1 MLSQAV
7 QDALNNQINL
17 EFASAYAYLAMSGY
31 FESANLTGFA
41 GWMRTQYQE
50 ELAHALRLF
59 DHMHDRGGTAKL
71 EAIAEP
77 KAKFMTTVESFEA
90 ALKHEQ
96 KVTAS
101 IHNLYALAAKE
112 NDYATQ
118 TMLQWFINEQVEEEK
133 NVGQVVDWLKMS
145 GDSPAAL
152 LMLDAKLG
160 GRKPAAGG
168 AEAEAEAGA

>member
-17 EFASAYAYLAMSGY
+17 EFSSAYAYLAASAH
-31 FESANLTGFA
+31 FENASLPGFA
-41 GWMRTQYQE
+41 TWMRKQYE
-50 ELAHALRLF
+50 EEILHAMRLF
-59 DHMHDRGGTAKL
+59 DHMHDRGGRAQLK
-71 EAIAEP
+71 AIAEP
-77 KAKFMTTVESFEA
+77 TGKFDKALDAFEM

-118 TMLQWFINEQVEEEK
+118 AMLQWFINEQVEEEK
-133 NVGQVVDWLKMS
+133 NVGQVVDWLRMG
-145 GDSPAAL
+145 GDSPVAL
-152 LMLDAKLG
+152 LMLDQKLG
-160 GRKPAAGG
+160 ARGG
-168 AEAEAEAGA
+168 EAEAQGEAEAAA

>member
-1 MLSQAV
+1 MLSQSV

-41 GWMRTQYQE
+41 SWMRIQYEE
-50 ELAHALRLF
+50 ELTHALRLF
-59 DHMHDRGGTAKL
+59 DHMHDRGGTVRL
-71 EAIAEP
+71 DAIAEP
-77 KAKFMTTVESFEA
+77 KAKFKSALEAFEA
-90 ALKHEQ
+90 ALAHEQ

-118 TMLQWFINEQVEEEK
+118 TMLQWFINEQVEEERS
-133 NVGQVVDWLKMS
+133 VGQVVDWLKMA
-145 GDSPAAL
+145 GDSPVAL
-152 LMLDAKLG
+152 LMLDQKLG
-160 GRKPAAGG
+160 QRGSEAEDEG
-168 AEAEAEAGA
+168 EAEAEA

>member
-1 MLSQAV
+1 MLSQSV

-41 GWMRTQYQE
+41 GWMRVQYQE
-50 ELAHALRLF
+50 ELTHALRLF
-59 DHMHDRGGTAKL
+59 DHMHDRGGTVKL
-71 EAIAEP
+71 EAITEP
-77 KAKFMTTVESFEA
+77 KAKFKSALEAFEA
-90 ALKHEQ
+90 ALAHEQ

-118 TMLQWFINEQVEEEK
+118 TMLQWFINEQVEEER
-133 NVGQVVDWLKMS
+133 NVGQVVDWLKMA
-145 GDSPAAL
+145 GDSPVAL
-152 LMLDAKLG
+152 LMLDQKLG
-160 GRKPAAGG
+160 QRGG
-168 AEAEAEAGA
+168 ETEAEGEAEAEA

>member
-1 MLSQAV
+1 MLSQSV

-41 GWMRTQYQE
+41 GWMRIQYQE
-50 ELAHALRLF
+50 ELTHALRLF
-59 DHMHDRGGTAKL
+59 DHMHDRGGTVRL
-71 EAIAEP
+71 DAIAEP
-77 KAKFMTTVESFEA
+77 KAKFKSALEAFEA
-90 ALKHEQ
+90 ALAHEQ

-118 TMLQWFINEQVEEEK
+118 TMLQWFINEQVEEERS
-133 NVGQVVDWLKMS
+133 VGQVVDWLKMA
-145 GDSPAAL
+145 GDSPVAL
-152 LMLDAKLG
+152 LMLDQKLG
-160 GRKPAAGG
+160 QRGSEAEDEG
-168 AEAEAEAGA
+168 EAEAEA

>member
-7 QDALNNQINL
+7 QDALNHQINL
-17 EFASAYAYLAMSGY
+17 EFSSAYAYLAMSGH
-31 FESANLTGFA
+31 FEAANLPGFA

-50 ELAHALRLF
+50 ELTHALRLF
-59 DHMHDRGGTAKL
+59 DHMHDRSGTVKL
-71 EAIAEP
+71 EAISEP
-77 KAKFMTTVESFEA
+77 KASFKNALEAFEA

-133 NVGQVVDWLKMS
+133 NVSQAVDWLKMGS
-145 GDSPAAL
+145 DSPVAL
-152 LMLDAKLG
+152 LMLDQKLG
-160 GRKPAAGG
+160 GRKPEAESG
-168 AEAEAEAGA
+168 AEVEGEAA

>member
-1 MLSQAV
+1 MLSQSV

-41 GWMRTQYQE
+41 GWMRVQYQE
-50 ELAHALRLF
+50 ELTHALRLF
-59 DHMHDRGGTAKL
+59 DYMHDRGGTVRL
-71 EAIAEP
+71 DAIAEP
-77 KAKFMTTVESFEA
+77 KAKFKSALEAFEA
-90 ALKHEQ
+90 ALAHEQ

-133 NVGQVVDWLKMS
+133 NVGQVVDWLKMG
-145 GDSPAAL
+145 GDSPVTL
-152 LMLDAKLG
+152 LMLDQKLG
-160 GRKPAAGG
+160 ARGG
-168 AEAEAEAGA
+168 AAEAEAEV

>member
-1 MLSQAV
+1 MLSQSV

-41 GWMRTQYQE
+41 GWMRAQYQE
-50 ELAHALRLF
+50 ELTHALRLF
-59 DHMHDRGGTAKL
+59 DHMHDRGGTVRL
-71 EAIAEP
+71 DAIAEP
-77 KAKFMTTVESFEA
+77 KAKFKSALEAFEA
-90 ALKHEQ
+90 ALAHEQ

-133 NVGQVVDWLKMS
+133 NVGQVVDWLRMA
-145 GDSPAAL
+145 GDSPVAL
-152 LMLDAKLG
+152 LMLDQKLG
-160 GRKPAAGG
+160 QRGG
-168 AEAEAEAGA
+168 ETEAEGEAEAEA